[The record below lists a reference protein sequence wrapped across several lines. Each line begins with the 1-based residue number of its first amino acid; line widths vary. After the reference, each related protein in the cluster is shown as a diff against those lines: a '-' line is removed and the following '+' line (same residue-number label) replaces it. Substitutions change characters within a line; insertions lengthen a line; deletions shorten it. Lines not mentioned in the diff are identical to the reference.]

1 MECMKE
7 PTCVEIR
14 FGKNLEKGKCTLQKT
29 GCSSYEATNDYDI
42 YDKTPLVT
50 SDSNKGKR
58 C

>member
-7 PTCVEIR
+7 PACIEIR

-42 YDKTPLVT
+42 YDRTPLVT
-50 SDSNKGKR
+50 SD
-58 C
+58 